1 MSEKEK
7 LYKEIINL
15 QQENLKLKKE
25 INDYKEYITELKNL
39 NFKMPVRRY

>member
-1 MSEKEK
+1 MSEKEQ
-7 LYKEIINL
+7 LYKQIIEL

-39 NFKMPVRRY
+39 NFKMPTGRY

>member
-1 MSEKEK
+1 MSQKE
-7 LYKEIINL
+7 LYKQIIEL